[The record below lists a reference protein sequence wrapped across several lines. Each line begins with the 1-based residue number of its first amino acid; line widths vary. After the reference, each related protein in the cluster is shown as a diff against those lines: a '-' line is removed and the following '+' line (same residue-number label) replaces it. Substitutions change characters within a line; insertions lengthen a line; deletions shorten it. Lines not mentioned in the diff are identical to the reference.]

1 MPTLLAVI
9 PHPDDE
15 SYSFAGTIAL
25 AADAGW
31 DCLVHCAT
39 YGEGGE
45 RHDEGP
51 PGRNALADAREAEL
65 RESCRILGARPPEF
79 WGLPD
84 GELALH
90 SGESVRL
97 ARLFQT
103 ERPDVVFALGPD
115 GAYGH
120 PDHLALHRWL
130 VAAWEQAPEPRP
142 VLLLAAFPPG
152 LFSPQYEKCVSAGI
166 MGEPPSLA
174 PDALGT
180 ATVHYDVPIAR
191 VRSRKR
197 AAIAA
202 HRTQLPGGEPEA
214 LFPSGIVPA
223 LLKVERFVD
232 ARGAADSQT
241 AALLASLAAPTS
253 G

>member
-31 DCLVHCAT
+31 DCLIHCAT

-45 RHDEGP
+45 RHDGGR
-51 PGRNALADAREAEL
+51 PGRNALAEAREAEL
-65 RESCRILGARPPEF
+65 RESCRILGGRPPEF

-90 SGESVRL
+90 SGESDRL
-97 ARLFQT
+97 ARLFLR
-103 ERPDVVFALGPD
+103 ERPELVLALGPD

-130 VAAWEQAPEPRP
+130 VAACEQAPEPRP
-142 VLLLAAFPPG
+142 ALLFAAFPPG
-152 LFSPQYEKCVSAGI
+152 LFYPQYQKCVLAGI
-166 MGEPPSLA
+166 MGDPPALA
-174 PDALGT
+174 PHELGIAT
-180 ATVHYDVPIAR
+180 AHYDVPIAR
-191 VRSRKR
+191 ARARKR

-202 HRTQLPGGEPEA
+202 HRTQLPGGDPES
-214 LFPSGIVPA
+214 LFPPGIVPA
-223 LLKVERFVD
+223 LLDVERFAD
-232 ARGAADSQT
+232 TRGVADPQT
-241 AALLASLAAPTS
+241 TALLASLAAPTS